1 MSENKANGKGSEG
14 SGIRMFGGGSKSASS
29 FDPNQPSERKKNSD
43 DKKSAF
49 GKKNDDRKK
58 STDRKGSYSRSN
70 ASGAAK
76 RIEAKSGGA
85 KPKASGSAKAGVKS
99 KSDSAGKSTL
109 HTKPNSKPAAKSG
122 ASVSAKPTAG
132 AGQQRPSTG
141 QQVSGT
147 SSSASTTNRAKPT
160 SASERIAAKAAQSG
174 TKPTAAA
181 SKGGQAGSGAGRPS
195 QSAPTA
201 KGGEQPRRR
210 KVELT
215 AREVALNVLTSVDE
229 NAAYSNL
236 LLNRSLQQADL
247 SPADAGLVTEL
258 VYGTIA
264 RQATLDYFLNLF
276 IKSEVKRLNPWVRSL
291 ARMSLYQIRYLD
303 RIPAHAAVNE
313 AVEIAK
319 KRGHQ
324 GIASMINGVLRS
336 VLREGDALVIPD
348 DLPTAERIALQHSHP
363 QWLVERWIA
372 QYGEDTAEAV
382 CAANNQPPKVSIR
395 VNALKANRDELLREL
410 ENEGRTVRASELSPS
425 GIIVESGGNMA
436 NDHLYRDGRFSIQDE
451 SSMLVAEALAA
462 EPGMSVLDCC
472 AAPGGK
478 TAHIAEKMGNK
489 GRIVANDLHE
499 HKQGLIMEQAERL
512 GLSCIESSVGDAM
525 ALKDQF
531 ESASFD
537 RVLLD
542 APCSGFGV
550 IRRKPDLRWAKT
562 PDDAASIARLQRQM
576 LSAVAGLVKPGGIL
590 VYSTCTIEREEN
602 QRAVAEF
609 LRDHAEFIAEPFEVP
624 ALESLPQAGGAGV
637 QILPNQFGSDGF
649 YIARL
654 RRRD

>member
-1 MSENKANGKGSEG
+1 MSGNGENGKRPEG
-14 SGIRMFGGGSKSASS
+14 PGIRMFGKGAKPSGG
-29 FDPNQPSERKKNSD
+29 FDPNKPTEPKKAAD
-43 DKKSAF
+43 EKK
-49 GKKNDDRKK
+49 K
-58 STDRKGSYSRSN
+58 TDRKRTDGRKKPTELGRN
-70 ASGAAK
+70 ASGALK
-76 RIEAKSGGA
+76 RIEAKSAGRTQVKPGG
-85 KPKASGSAKAGVKS
+85 
-99 KSDSAGKSTL
+99 T
-109 HTKPNSKPAAKSG
+109 SKPAAKQN
-122 ASVSAKPTAG
+122 AKPEIRANTKPVTERAG
-132 AGQQRPSTG
+132 SGEARLPSG
-141 QQVSGT
+141 IGT
-147 SSSASTTNRAKPT
+147 SAAESGMPVNRSKPS
-160 SASERIAAKAAQSG
+160 SASERIAAKSVKNAAGQPAPSTGAPAEPRTEKPAAPEPRTG
-174 TKPTAAA
+174 TDKPQPNA
-181 SKGGQAGSGAGRPS
+181 KSGAY
-195 QSAPTA
+195 
-201 KGGEQPRRR
+201 PRRR
-210 KVELT
+210 KEVLS
-215 AREVALNVLTSVDE
+215 AREVALNVLTGVDE
-229 NAAYSNL
+229 NGAYSNL
-236 LLNRSLQQADL
+236 LLNRSLQQAEL
-247 SPADAGLVTEL
+247 SPADAGLATEL

-276 IKSEVKRLNPWVRSL
+276 IKSGVKRLNPWVRSL
-291 ARMSLYQIRYLD
+291 IRMSLYQIRYLD

-319 KRGHQ
+319 KRGHS

-336 VLREGDALVIPD
+336 VLREGENLSIPD

-372 QYGEDTAEAV
+372 QYGEETAEAV
-382 CAANNQPPKVSIR
+382 CAANNEAPKTSIR
-395 VNALKANRDELLREL
+395 VNALKMDREELLREL
-410 ENEGRTVRASELSPS
+410 AADGRDARASDLSEQ
-425 GIIVESGGNMA
+425 GVIVESGGNMA

-451 SSMLVAEALAA
+451 SSMLVAEALAP
-462 EPGMSVLDCC
+462 EPGMNVLDCC

-525 ALKDQF
+525 LLKDRF
-531 ESASFD
+531 EPASFD

-562 PDDAASIARLQRQM
+562 PEDAASIAKLQRQM
-576 LSAVAGLVKPGGIL
+576 LSSVAGLVKPGGIL

-609 LRDHAEFIAEPFEVP
+609 LRDHAEYVSEPFDAP
-624 ALESLPQAGGAGV
+624 ALNDLPQAGGAGV

-654 RRRD
+654 RRRG

>member
-1 MSENKANGKGSEG
+1 MSGNNGNGKDSEG
-14 SGIRMFGGGSKSASS
+14 SGIRMFGGGSKPAGG
-29 FDPNQPSERKKNSD
+29 FDPNKSSERKKTSD
-43 DKKSAF
+43 DKKSTT
-49 GKKNDDRKK
+49 GKKTEDRKK
-58 STDRKGSYSRSN
+58 GPDRKGSYSRSN

-85 KPKASGSAKAGVKS
+85 KPKAGSPVKS
-99 KSDSAGKSTL
+99 AFKPKPDSAAKPNVRA
-109 HTKPNSKPAAKSG
+109 KPNSKPAAKPS
-122 ASVSAKPTAG
+122 ATVSTKPAG
-132 AGQQRPSTG
+132 SAGRQRPSG
-141 QQVSGT
+141 SPNASGT
-147 SSSASTTNRAKPT
+147 ATGVSSGNRNKPT
-160 SASERIAAKAAQSG
+160 SASERIAAK
-174 TKPTAAA
+174 
-181 SKGGQAGSGAGRPS
+181 
-195 QSAPTA
+195 SA
-201 KGGEQPRRR
+201 KSVEQPRRR
-210 KVELT
+210 KVQLT

-229 NAAYSNL
+229 NASYSNL
-236 LLNRSLQQADL
+236 LLNRSLQQAEL
-247 SPADAGLVTEL
+247 SPADAGLATEL

-303 RIPAHAAVNE
+303 RVPAHAAVNE

-336 VLREGDALVIPD
+336 ILREGDTLAIPD

-363 QWLVERWIA
+363 QWLVERWIT
-372 QYGEDTAEAV
+372 QYGEETAEAV
-382 CAANNQPPKVSIR
+382 CASNNQPPKVSIR
-395 VNALKANRDELLREL
+395 VNALKADRDELMREL
-410 ENEGRTVRASELSPS
+410 ENEGRTVRASELSQF

-478 TAHIAEKMGNK
+478 TAHIAEKMGDK

-525 ALKDQF
+525 ALKEQF

-576 LSAVAGLVKPGGIL
+576 LSAVSGLVKPGGIL

-624 ALESLPQAGGAGV
+624 ALEALPQAGGAGV

-654 RRRD
+654 RRRG

>member
-1 MSENKANGKGSEG
+1 MSENNGKGSEG
-14 SGIRMFGGGSKSASS
+14 SGIRMFGGGSKPAGG
-29 FDPNQPSERKKNSD
+29 FDPNKSPERKKTSD
-43 DKKSAF
+43 DKKSTT
-49 GKKNDDRKK
+49 GKKTDDRKNG
-58 STDRKGSYSRSN
+58 TDRKSSFSRSN

-85 KPKASGSAKAGVKS
+85 KAKTGSPAKAGVKP
-99 KSDSAGKSTL
+99 KSDSAAQSSVR
-109 HTKPNSKPAAKSG
+109 TKPNSKPAAKPGTSASAKPA
-122 ASVSAKPTAG
+122 ASVS
-132 AGQQRPSTG
+132 QQRPSTS
-141 QQVSGT
+141 QKVSGT
-147 SSSASTTNRAKPT
+147 SPSASTANRAKPT
-160 SASERIAAKAAQSG
+160 SASERIAAKAAKSG
-174 TKPTAAA
+174 TQPTAPA
-181 SKGGQAGSGAGRPS
+181 SKGQRAGSGAGRPR
-195 QSAPTA
+195 QSASAA
-201 KGGEQPRRR
+201 KGVEQPRRR

-229 NAAYSNL
+229 KAAYSNL
-236 LLNRSLQQADL
+236 LLNRSLQQAEL

-363 QWLVERWIA
+363 QWLVERWMT
-372 QYGEDTAEAV
+372 QYGEETAEEV
-382 CAANNQPPKVSIR
+382 CVANNQPPKVSIR
-395 VNALKANRDELLREL
+395 VNTLRANRDELMRGL

-462 EPGMSVLDCC
+462 EPGMNVLDCC

-531 ESASFD
+531 DPASFD

-562 PDDAASIARLQRQM
+562 PDDTASIARLQRQM

-609 LRDHAEFIAEPFEVP
+609 LRDHAEFVAEPFEIP

-654 RRRD
+654 RRRG

>member
-1 MSENKANGKGSEG
+1 MT
-14 SGIRMFGGGSKSASS
+14 SASRG
-29 FDPNQPSERKKNSD
+29 EK
-43 DKKSAF
+43 AL
-49 GKKNDDRKK
+49 
-58 STDRKGSYSRSN
+58 
-70 ASGAAK
+70 SGAA
-76 RIEAKSGGA
+76 RRGQ
-85 KPKASGSAKAGVKS
+85 SA
-99 KSDSAGKSTL
+99 
-109 HTKPNSKPAAKSG
+109 PAAKG
-122 ASVSAKPTAG
+122 V
-132 AGQQRPSTG
+132 
-141 QQVSGT
+141 
-147 SSSASTTNRAKPT
+147 
-160 SASERIAAKAAQSG
+160 
-174 TKPTAAA
+174 
-181 SKGGQAGSGAGRPS
+181 
-195 QSAPTA
+195 
-201 KGGEQPRRR
+201 EQPRRR
-210 KVELT
+210 KIELT

-229 NAAYSNL
+229 NASYSNL
-236 LLNRSLQQADL
+236 LLNRSLQQAEL
-247 SPADAGLVTEL
+247 SPADAGLATEL

-336 VLREGDALVIPD
+336 ILREGDTLAIPD

-363 QWLVERWIA
+363 QWLVERWIT
-372 QYGEDTAEAV
+372 QYGEETAEAV
-382 CAANNQPPKVSIR
+382 CASNNQPPKVSIR
-395 VNALKANRDELLREL
+395 VNTLKADRDELMREL
-410 ENEGRTVRASELSPS
+410 ENEGRTVRASELSRF

-512 GLSCIESSVGDAM
+512 GLSGIESSVGDAM

-531 ESASFD
+531 EPASFD

-576 LSAVAGLVKPGGIL
+576 LSAVSGLVKPGGIL

-624 ALESLPQAGGAGV
+624 ALEALPQAGGAGV

-654 RRRD
+654 RRRS

>member
-1 MSENKANGKGSEG
+1 M
-14 SGIRMFGGGSKSASS
+14 
-29 FDPNQPSERKKNSD
+29 
-43 DKKSAF
+43 
-49 GKKNDDRKK
+49 
-58 STDRKGSYSRSN
+58 
-70 ASGAAK
+70 
-76 RIEAKSGGA
+76 
-85 KPKASGSAKAGVKS
+85 
-99 KSDSAGKSTL
+99 
-109 HTKPNSKPAAKSG
+109 
-122 ASVSAKPTAG
+122 
-132 AGQQRPSTG
+132 
-141 QQVSGT
+141 
-147 SSSASTTNRAKPT
+147 
-160 SASERIAAKAAQSG
+160 
-174 TKPTAAA
+174 
-181 SKGGQAGSGAGRPS
+181 
-195 QSAPTA
+195 
-201 KGGEQPRRR
+201 
-210 KVELT
+210 T

-229 NAAYSNL
+229 NASYSNL
-236 LLNRSLQQADL
+236 LLNRSLQQAEL

-336 VLREGDALVIPD
+336 VLREGDKLAIPD

-372 QYGEDTAEAV
+372 QYGEETAEEV
-382 CAANNQPPKVSIR
+382 CEANNQPPKVSIR
-395 VNALKANRDELLREL
+395 VNALKADRDELLREL
-410 ENEGRTVRASELSPS
+410 ENEGRTVRASELSQS

-462 EPGMSVLDCC
+462 ESGMSVLDCC

-499 HKQGLIMEQAERL
+499 HKQGLIIEQAERL
-512 GLSCIESSVGDAM
+512 GLSCIQPSVGDAM

-531 ESASFD
+531 EPASFD

-562 PDDAASIARLQRQM
+562 PDDTASIARLQRQM
-576 LSAVAGLVKPGGIL
+576 LNAVAGLVKPGGIL

-609 LRDHAEFIAEPFEVP
+609 LRDHAEFVAEPFEVP

-654 RRRD
+654 RRRG

>member
-1 MSENKANGKGSEG
+1 MSENNGKGSEG
-14 SGIRMFGGGSKSASS
+14 SGIRMFGGGSKPAGG
-29 FDPNQPSERKKNSD
+29 FDPNKSPERKKTSD
-43 DKKSAF
+43 DKKSTT
-49 GKKNDDRKK
+49 GKKTDDRKNG
-58 STDRKGSYSRSN
+58 TDRKSSFSRSN

-85 KPKASGSAKAGVKS
+85 KAKTGSPAKAGVKP
-99 KSDSAGKSTL
+99 KSDSAAQSSVR
-109 HTKPNSKPAAKSG
+109 TKPNSKPAAKPGTSASAKPA
-122 ASVSAKPTAG
+122 ASVS
-132 AGQQRPSTG
+132 QQRPSTS
-141 QQVSGT
+141 QKVSGT
-147 SSSASTTNRAKPT
+147 SPSASTANRAKPT
-160 SASERIAAKAAQSG
+160 SASERIAAKAAKSG
-174 TKPTAAA
+174 TQPTAPA
-181 SKGGQAGSGAGRPS
+181 SKGQRVGSGAGRPR
-195 QSAPTA
+195 QSASAA

-229 NAAYSNL
+229 KAAYSNL
-236 LLNRSLQQADL
+236 LLNRSLQQAEL

-363 QWLVERWIA
+363 QWLVERWMT
-372 QYGEDTAEAV
+372 QYGEETAEEV
-382 CAANNQPPKVSIR
+382 CVANNQPPKVSIR
-395 VNALKANRDELLREL
+395 VNTLRANRDELMREL

-462 EPGMSVLDCC
+462 EPGMNVLDCC

-478 TAHIAEKMGNK
+478 TAHIAEKMSNK

-531 ESASFD
+531 EPASFD

-562 PDDAASIARLQRQM
+562 PDDTASIARLQRQM

-609 LRDHAEFIAEPFEVP
+609 LRDHAEFVAEPFEIP

-654 RRRD
+654 RRRG

>member
-1 MSENKANGKGSEG
+1 M
-14 SGIRMFGGGSKSASS
+14 
-29 FDPNQPSERKKNSD
+29 
-43 DKKSAF
+43 
-49 GKKNDDRKK
+49 
-58 STDRKGSYSRSN
+58 
-70 ASGAAK
+70 
-76 RIEAKSGGA
+76 
-85 KPKASGSAKAGVKS
+85 KPQSSAKANVNKPVAS
-99 KSDSAGKSTL
+99 ST
-109 HTKPNSKPAAKSG
+109 PNRTAPSSRDAKS
-122 ASVSAKPTAG
+122 ANA
-132 AGQQRPSTG
+132 
-141 QQVSGT
+141 
-147 SSSASTTNRAKPT
+147 
-160 SASERIAAKAAQSG
+160 E
-174 TKPTAAA
+174 
-181 SKGGQAGSGAGRPS
+181 QA
-195 QSAPTA
+195 
-201 KGGEQPRRR
+201 PRRR
-210 KVELT
+210 KVQLT
-215 AREVALNVLTSVDE
+215 AREAALNVLTGVEE

-236 LLNRSLQQADL
+236 LLNRTLQQAEL
-247 SPADAGLVTEL
+247 SPADAGLATEL

-264 RQATLDYFLNLF
+264 RQATLDYFLNQF

-336 VLREGDALVIPD
+336 ILREGDNLSIPE

-363 QWLVERWIA
+363 QWLVERWMT
-372 QYGEDTAEAV
+372 QYGEETAEAV
-382 CAANNQPPKVSIR
+382 CVANNQPPKVSIR
-395 VNALKANRDELLREL
+395 VNTLRADRDELMREL
-410 ENEGRTVRASELSPS
+410 EQEGHIVTASPLSAS

-451 SSMLVAEALAA
+451 SSMLVAEALSA

-499 HKQGLIMEQAERL
+499 HKQRLIVEQAERL
-512 GLSCIESSVGDAM
+512 GLTCIESSVGDAM
-525 ALKDQF
+525 ALNQQF
-531 ESASFD
+531 EPASFD

-562 PDDAASIARLQRQM
+562 PDDAAAIARLQRQM
-576 LSAVAGLVKPGGIL
+576 LSSVAELVKPGGLL

-624 ALESLPQAGGAGV
+624 ALEQQPQVGGAGV

-654 RRRD
+654 RRRG

>member
-1 MSENKANGKGSEG
+1 MSENNGNGKG
-14 SGIRMFGGGSKSASS
+14 SGIRMFGGGSKPAGG
-29 FDPNQPSERKKNSD
+29 FDPNKSSERKKT
-43 DKKSAF
+43 
-49 GKKNDDRKK
+49 DDRKK
-58 STDRKGSYSRSN
+58 SSDRKSSYSRSN

-76 RIEAKSGGA
+76 RIEAKSGAA
-85 KPKASGSAKAGVKS
+85 KPKAGSPAKPAFKP
-99 KSDSAGKSTL
+99 KPDSAAKPNIQ
-109 HTKPNSKPAAKSG
+109 TKPNSNSAAKPSAT
-122 ASVSAKPTAG
+122 ASTKPTGSAG
-132 AGQQRPSTG
+132 RQRPSG
-141 QQVSGT
+141 NKNVSGT
-147 SSSASTTNRAKPT
+147 ATGASPGNRTKPT
-160 SASERIAAKAAQSG
+160 SASERIAAKSARSG
-174 TKPTAAA
+174 TQPTGSASRSEKPL
-181 SKGGQAGSGAGRPS
+181 SGAGRPKP
-195 QSAPTA
+195 SAPAA
-201 KGGEQPRRR
+201 KGVEQPRRR
-210 KVELT
+210 KVQLT

-236 LLNRSLQQADL
+236 LLNRSLQQAEL

-336 VLREGDALVIPD
+336 VLREGDKLAIPD

-372 QYGEDTAEAV
+372 QYGEETAEAV
-382 CAANNQPPKVSIR
+382 CEANNQPPKVSIR
-395 VNALKANRDELLREL
+395 VNALKADRDELLREL
-410 ENEGRTVRASELSPS
+410 ESEGRTVRASELSQS

-462 EPGMSVLDCC
+462 ESGMSVLDCC

-512 GLSCIESSVGDAM
+512 GLSCIQPSVGDAM

-531 ESASFD
+531 EPASFD

-562 PDDAASIARLQRQM
+562 PDDTASIARLQRQM
-576 LSAVAGLVKPGGIL
+576 LNAVAGLVKPGGIL

-609 LRDHAEFIAEPFEVP
+609 LRDHAEFVAEPFEVP

-654 RRRD
+654 RRRG